1 MLNDKQEEEL
11 INYIHH
17 LYERCLPPTPRIVA
31 NIARELCGRKLSRS
45 WSSRFVARHKH
56 RLDARY
62 LNTINLA
69 RHKAYSKRSYEVY
82 FTIIGQKVEEY
93 RISADS
99 IYNMDEKGFLVG
111 KLQKTRRGFTRGLY
125 EQGNLT
131 GAGQDGSREW
141 ITVVATICADG
152 TRLSPALIYKAISG
166 NLQDTWLNDLDPEE
180 HDSHFP
186 SSPDGW
192 TSDEVSYS

>member
-1 MLNDKQEEEL
+1 MSDFARRHGVTRSALSKRVHAKISVRACGYESQRMLNDKQEEEL
-11 INYIHH
+11 INYVHH

-31 NIARELCGRKLSRS
+31 NIAQELCGRKLPRS

-56 RLDARY
+56 RLDTRY

-69 RHKAYSKRSYEVY
+69 RHKADSKSSYEAY

-93 RISADS
+93 RISADN

-111 KLQKTRRGFTRGLY
+111 KLQKTRRVFTRELY

-131 GAGQDGSREW
+131 GADQDGSREW
-141 ITVVATICADG
+141 ITTVATICADG
-152 TRLSPALIYKAISG
+152 T
-166 NLQDTWLNDLDPEE
+166 
-180 HDSHFP
+180 H
-186 SSPDGW
+186 
-192 TSDEVSYS
+192 